1 MPVGWVYLEPGGSK
15 LVIACA
21 GIGVATRQP
30 TAIAAHCSERRSFMM
45 RTPSRSDISGLL
57 FRVVKARDAGPM
69 NSTHERF
76 GGVNAFCLLTTH
88 SGHDQIRREGESK
101 SRIPRDAR
109 HLSRW
114 RAAREPHGP
123 APPIPLV
130 AIEAQLG
137 AL

>member
-1 MPVGWVYLEPGGSK
+1 
-15 LVIACA
+15 
-21 GIGVATRQP
+21 
-30 TAIAAHCSERRSFMM
+30 
-45 RTPSRSDISGLL
+45 
-57 FRVVKARDAGPM
+57 M

-109 HLSRW
+109 HLSRC

-137 AL
+137 ALHQKSWAVIDRPYSLGCATESSVMEDSHTVCPALVGIKRG